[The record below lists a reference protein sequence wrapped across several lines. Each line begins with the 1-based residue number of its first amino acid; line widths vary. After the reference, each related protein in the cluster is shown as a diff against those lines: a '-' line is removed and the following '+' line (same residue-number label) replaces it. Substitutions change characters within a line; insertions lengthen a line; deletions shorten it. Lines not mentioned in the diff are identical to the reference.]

1 MGKIIY
7 LQNQNKYSMTN
18 FTNELEDNIRKYDYS
33 NFSEI
38 RIRNVPKKMAQRFED
53 IRLKKGISKSDFGKL
68 IISDYLEKN
77 YPEK

>member
-1 MGKIIY
+1 
-7 LQNQNKYSMTN
+7 MTN

>member
-1 MGKIIY
+1 MGKILY
-7 LQNQNKYSMTN
+7 LQNQNKNSMGK
-18 FTNELEDNIRKYDYS
+18 FTDDLEDNIRKYDYS

-38 RIRNVPKKMAQRFED
+38 RIRNVPKKVAQRFED

-68 IISDYLEKN
+68 IISDYIDKH

>member
-1 MGKIIY
+1 
-7 LQNQNKYSMTN
+7 
-18 FTNELEDNIRKYDYS
+18 
-33 NFSEI
+33 
-38 RIRNVPKKMAQRFED
+38 VPKKMAQRFED